1 MTPDT
6 NLKDKFAG
14 LSPTNLRI
22 EPGANTQGCD
32 LFYTTDEQDPL
43 GDTGTP
49 YTDGKIGFKWAEQ
62 PSPVVFK
69 CVHCVATAKPKN
81 IHAAAAVGASGVHDD
96 NMMKASLNNSSTFES
111 SATVFICA
119 WGRYEC
125 ALVGSTRLMLAALP
139 LLADTSISAPAKAH
153 VHNMFLNPPILS
165 GLPRPQIHRA
175 DRAPGAA
182 NGAVRGGRVLQR
194 QRTDPSRGCLGSC
207 AGSGVATHRC
217 QSREFLEKTDGR
229 DPAGG

>member
-69 CVHCVATAKPKN
+69 CVHCVAPECNFSKPTGIFKSEY
-81 IHAAAAVGASGVHDD
+81 ACRRPPRASWSTPASPFLRSLLLLPSHSAHD
-96 NMMKASLNNSSTFES
+96 
-111 SATVFICA
+111 
-119 WGRYEC
+119 
-125 ALVGSTRLMLAALP
+125 
-139 LLADTSISAPAKAH
+139 
-153 VHNMFLNPPILS
+153 
-165 GLPRPQIHRA
+165 
-175 DRAPGAA
+175 PGH
-182 NGAVRGGRVLQR
+182 Q
-194 QRTDPSRGCLGSC
+194 P
-207 AGSGVATHRC
+207 
-217 QSREFLEKTDGR
+217 
-229 DPAGG
+229 

>member
-14 LSPTNLRI
+14 LNPINLRI

-69 CVHCVATAKPKN
+69 CVHSRVPFITPTDA
-81 IHAAAAVGASGVHDD
+81 HGEDQAVSP
-96 NMMKASLNNSSTFES
+96 LQQ
-111 SATVFICA
+111 
-119 WGRYEC
+119 
-125 ALVGSTRLMLAALP
+125 VG
-139 LLADTSISAPAKAH
+139 PA
-153 VHNMFLNPPILS
+153 
-165 GLPRPQIHRA
+165 GERA
-175 DRAPGAA
+175 D
-182 NGAVRGGRVLQR
+182 AVRAGCSKGVPQVSLVHGREL
-194 QRTDPSRGCLGSC
+194 
-207 AGSGVATHRC
+207 
-217 QSREFLEKTDGR
+217 
-229 DPAGG
+229 PAC

>member
-69 CVHCVATAKPKN
+69 CVHSRVPFITPTDAHGEDQAVSPLQQQQQQQLLQTEKKERGEDQQLAEVLHDVCLAEQAGH
-81 IHAAAAVGASGVHDD
+81 HAAAAVGASGVHDG
-96 NMMKASLNNSSTFES
+96 NTMAASLNNSSTFES
-111 SATVFICA
+111 SATIFICA

-153 VHNMFLNPPILS
+153 VHNMFLTPPILS
-165 GLPRPQIHRA
+165 GLP
-175 DRAPGAA
+175 
-182 NGAVRGGRVLQR
+182 
-194 QRTDPSRGCLGSC
+194 
-207 AGSGVATHRC
+207 
-217 QSREFLEKTDGR
+217 
-229 DPAGG
+229 